1 MRIRR
6 RLERGGVEFI
16 VVHQPDGSFACL
28 PAWMTHDTACRLEI
42 GMTPAFSLTTL
53 RALRSEVDA
62 LLGLLASESPTERAE
77 HDAPMQKSPAGP
89 PRVALRPKQ
98 KAELAATVEA
108 LLREIA
114 AALARAANRESG
126 DDQDHD

>member
-6 RLERGGVEFI
+6 RLKRGGVELI

-28 PAWMTHDTACRLEI
+28 PAWMTHETASRFAI
-42 GMTPAFSLTTL
+42 GMAPAFSLTTL
-53 RALRSEVDA
+53 RTLRVE
-62 LLGLLASESPTERAE
+62 
-77 HDAPMQKSPAGP
+77 
-89 PRVALRPKQ
+89 LRPKQ

-114 AALARAANRESG
+114 AALAKAANRESG
-126 DDQDHD
+126 NDEDHG